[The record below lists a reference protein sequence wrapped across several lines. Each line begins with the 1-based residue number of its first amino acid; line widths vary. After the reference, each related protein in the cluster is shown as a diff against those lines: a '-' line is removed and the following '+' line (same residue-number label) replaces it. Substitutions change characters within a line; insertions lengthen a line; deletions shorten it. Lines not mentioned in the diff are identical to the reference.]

1 MSRFLLFSLISVGL
15 MYTPTALAQPEI
27 VPAEHAVYE
36 FMHQQRVRGI
46 LPEYRHEMRPLSR
59 GQIGILLDSLE
70 VRAHTMDVGSRQ
82 WLTRYHREIH
92 EPEESIQTI
101 VSSSGISVP
110 LDPESNKYFFY
121 HKDDDWRI
129 GIRAIGRFQYRH
141 ADLDTG
147 ETMSGFAFVPEG
159 ILEGNY
165 RNVVGFYSGTFNGQQ
180 FGGDTRVLAQDPFLS
195 PLYYIGITDEPRG
208 NFDRSTASLR
218 VANRLFSAEIGHA
231 RVISGASFGSPL
243 ILTDNPDYFSYV
255 RAGIDGPGV
264 QYVYMHGALG
274 SRATQVID
282 EETGHETIQGMQRY
296 LAMHRITVNP
306 WHWLQLAFTETV
318 VYGGRNVELAYLN
331 PLYPI
336 KPAEHALWDQ
346 DNAEFALEAILRPID
361 GLEAY
366 GTFYVSDLDYTRF
379 GQGSWNNKWA
389 VQAGLGGTIGSALGW
404 IEYTRIEPFVYTHRF
419 VQDDIFYNSYIH
431 NEYSLGHPIGPNSD
445 QWLAGVRA
453 WLPWNLRGEL
463 QARYIRRGENYVDPD
478 TGEFINV
485 GGDVRDGNQPPYTE
499 FTKEFL
505 AGDLFQGL
513 GGQLK
518 LTWEPIQGFYF
529 SLLADYQQWD
539 NDPNRLFVRSE
550 VVIGF

>member
-1 MSRFLLFSLISVGL
+1 MYRCFLICVALCSLL
-15 MYTPTALAQPEI
+15 YTPYTYAQPEI
-27 VPAEHAVYE
+27 VPAEHPVYE

-70 VRAHTMDVGSRQ
+70 ARAHTLDSASRQ
-82 WLTRYHREIH
+82 WLTRFHREIY
-92 EPEESIQTI
+92 EPEGSIQTI
-101 VSSSGISVP
+101 VSSQGIDIP
-110 LDPESNKYFFY
+110 LDPNSNKFFFY
-121 HKDDDWRI
+121 YDDDDWRI

-141 ADLDTG
+141 AELGG
-147 ETMSGFAFVPEG
+147 ETLGGFAFVPEG

-180 FGGDTRVLAQDPFLS
+180 FGGDTRVLAQDPFLA
-195 PLYYIGITDEPRG
+195 PLYYIGVTDEPQG

-231 RVISGASFGSPL
+231 RIITGSSFASPL
-243 ILTDNPDYFSYV
+243 ILTDNPDYFSYI
-255 RAGIDGPGV
+255 RAGVDGPGV

-274 SRATQVID
+274 SRPTYFED
-282 EETGHETIQGMQRY
+282 EDSGDVAIRGIQRY
-296 LAMHRITVNP
+296 LAMHRITINP
-306 WHWLQLAFTETV
+306 WRWLQLAFTETV

-346 DNAEFALEAILRPID
+346 DNAEFALEAVVRPTD
-361 GLEAY
+361 GVEAY
-366 GTFYVSDLDYTRF
+366 GTFYVSDLDYTKF

-389 VQAGLGGTIGSALGW
+389 VQGGIGGAIGPALGW

-419 VQDDIFYNSYIH
+419 VQDGVYYNSYIH
-431 NEYSLGHPIGPNSD
+431 NEYNLGHHLGPNTD
-445 QWLAGVRA
+445 QWLVGMRG
-453 WLPWNLRGEL
+453 WLPWNLRGEV
-463 QARYIRRGENYVDPD
+463 QARYVRRGENYVDPE

-499 FTKEFL
+499 YTKQFL

-518 LTWEPIQGFYF
+518 LTWEPIQGFNF